1 MKCPKCGSKMIPE
14 RIMTPDGNIF
24 QARCIFCGTY
34 IDRLTLVN
42 RQTSLRMTKID
53 RLFRPRVILK

>member
-1 MKCPKCGSKMIPE
+1 MIPE

-53 RLFRPRVILK
+53 RLFRPRVILT